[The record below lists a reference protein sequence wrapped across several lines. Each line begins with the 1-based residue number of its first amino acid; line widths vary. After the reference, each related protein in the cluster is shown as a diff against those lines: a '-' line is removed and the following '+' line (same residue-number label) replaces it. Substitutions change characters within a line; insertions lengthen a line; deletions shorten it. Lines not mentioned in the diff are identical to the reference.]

1 MTTPTPLPHA
11 VAIQMCSDFDEGSQ
25 SCGDPNHSPVSCT
38 CLKLAMTWRTMQR
51 DLAAAQLELAELKRG
66 KVLADGMSNVIR
78 GFILKRAE
86 RETLDEVAAKY
97 RKWEEDYS
105 HSNFTKDAP

>member
-1 MTTPTPLPHA
+1 MNTPRTDALTKRMAGELDRPMLRQDHFIELCDHA
-11 VAIQMCSDFDEGSQ
+11 RQLE
-25 SCGDPNHSPVSCT
+25 
-38 CLKLAMTWRTMQR
+38 R